1 MKKLSITAKLLMM
14 IIPIEIL
21 CMVVIAIFSNLN
33 SYVGNSSKD
42 LFYDQLY
49 ASNSSLINADRDFYQ
64 SYTGLL
70 RSMLSQKMD
79 ISIPDEIADYRA
91 NYQETKERVE
101 EVKAIVDSYPAIK
114 NFTYNDYTFDMEYEN
129 FNTNIE
135 KMYAAFDPETKIGSL
150 SLLDRN
156 FEATREN
163 LARMEEL
170 IEAYAVDASA
180 KQAASSKRTSIS
192 ILIFCLIALIGVT
205 AFSVFIIRYIRNNLI
220 RVTVGINAVAEKD
233 LTVKIKELDGKDEIA
248 QLSKSVNKLKSQ
260 LIGMMEILQQSASG
274 LNESSNMMVSNTT
287 SSAGSMQS
295 IDNAAAELANTAG
308 QQAEDILNIANEM
321 TNIEKIVTE
330 CKERTENLE
339 KACNK
344 IEGSTKTGMETVK
357 ELMKVTEQNSAAF
370 EKIFAVIAGVE
381 KNTGT
386 IGQAS
391 EMIANIAD
399 QTSLLSLNASIEAA
413 RAGEAGRGFAVV
425 ADEIRQLAEQSAE
438 SVNTIN
444 KMIEELAKS
453 VSEATE
459 TSNLV
464 RGYVKKQNE
473 SVANTKTG
481 FASIVDG
488 TEIVNADVDT
498 LFGVSTKLGESV
510 EHIQTLV
517 EALSASSQENAATA
531 QELSATTATV
541 TSSIM
546 ELEETGKS
554 VNDSSSELN
563 NIVTEY
569 VV

>member
-1 MKKLSITAKLLMM
+1 
-14 IIPIEIL
+14 
-21 CMVVIAIFSNLN
+21 MVVIAIFSNLN
-33 SYVGNSSKD
+33 SYVGDSSKD

-180 KQAASSKRTSIS
+180 KQAVSSKRTSIS

-260 LIGMMEILQQSASG
+260 LIGMMGILQQSASG

-344 IEGSTKTGMETVK
+344 IEGSTQSGMETVK

-498 LFGVSTKLGESV
+498 LFGVSTKLSESV